1 MKARTKM
8 KTLLLLGVLLFG
20 FTVSAQSQKVSL
32 DFKNE
37 RVEKVLASIKSQTG
51 MSLVFSD
58 QLVDVNRKVTMQL
71 KDVTLKEALTRLLS
85 GINLTFEIR
94 NNKIYFIEK
103 KAVSQPGSRKKRV
116 TGVVKD
122 VMGEPL
128 IGANVV
134 EKGRSTNGVIT
145 DFNGKFT
152 LEVDESASLVVSYI
166 GYLAQDIPTK
176 GKGDFHIILKEDTNT
191 LDEVVVTGYG
201 DFKKAT
207 YTGSASVL
215 TTEKLEALPVV
226 SVGQMIES
234 NIPGISVVAGTSSQ
248 PGAKTTLRVRG
259 VASMNA
265 STEPLYVLDG
275 VPIPSYDLSNFTSM
289 SEAGGMGFIETL
301 NPADIESITVLKD
314 AASASL
320 YGAKGANGVVLI
332 TTKKGKEGK
341 LRVNMAAKYGI
352 TDFAYTYRPLMGG
365 EERRELIHEGLVN
378 FQLDKGVS
386 EQEAQQYADANID
399 QYAKRLPQGYSDW
412 ESALFK
418 TGYQQ
423 DYNLSAS
430 AGNQNSSFIGSLGY
444 TKQTGVSLNS
454 EMERFTGRVD
464 ASNKYKKVEFG
475 MNASF
480 SWTKNVH
487 LPEGKFYGSA
497 IYASKVNLTPS
508 TPIYNEDG
516 TYASGYRENNG
527 YNPILEAE
535 VNDYYARTV
544 RAMGTAKIAYNV
556 WDNLKVSSVFTVDYS
571 LTKDFF
577 FQSPDGRDGAT
588 YQGRGRMQMT
598 DRIRY
603 TSQNNLTYSKTF
615 GKHSVSAVTAFEVMK
630 YDYEDLYAAK
640 KTYGQDINTS
650 LGNAADPIDADQKL
664 QEDALMSY
672 VASVNYSYDDKYY
685 ASFSFRRDGSSRLS
699 PDTRWGNF
707 WSLSASWR
715 LSQERFMQPLK
726 SVLSDLKLR
735 ASYGVNGNL
744 PSSYY
749 GYQST
754 YTTGAFY
761 SGKPSPWEST
771 LGNEELTW
779 EKNYAL
785 NLGLDIGLF
794 SRVNVSLDWYTRT
807 TKDLLMS
814 KQLNSISGFS
824 SLLTNVG
831 QMRNTGVELEVR
843 SNNIKTKDFSWTT
856 AFNLSHN
863 KNKILKL
870 ADLPWFVDGRY
881 VRKEGYPFNTIYL
894 REYAGVDPETGSALY
909 YDNQQDENGNYT
921 KNKVTDPGQAS
932 PIPLKDFYSYIGTSD
947 APYTGGFMNTFN
959 YKFIDLSFNLSYSFG
974 GYSYDNA
981 SYILQDDGY
990 SVISNKSTEQ
1000 RRRWQKPGDI
1010 TDVPRF
1016 VYGNKKGGNYNSSRA
1031 IHSTDH
1037 IRLKSLI
1044 LGLNAPKAWLQKL
1057 GIGNARI
1064 YFSGT
1069 NLLTWAAYDQYDP
1082 EMSGVVGFYT
1092 PPLKTYAFG
1101 LELKF

>member
-365 EERRELIHEGLVN
+365 EERRKLIHEGLVN

-475 MNASF
+475 MNASL

-856 AFNLSHN
+856 AFNLSHTSHN

-932 PIPLKDFYSYIGTSD
+932 PIPLKDITPTIS
-947 APYTGGFMNTFN
+947 GGFMNTFN

-1016 VYGNKKGGNYNSSRA
+1016 VYGNKKGGVT
-1031 IHSTDH
+1031 I
-1037 IRLKSLI
+1037 I
-1044 LGLNAPKAWLQKL
+1044 LHVPSIL
-1057 GIGNARI
+1057 RI
-1064 YFSGT
+1064 IF
-1069 NLLTWAAYDQYDP
+1069 
-1082 EMSGVVGFYT
+1082 V
-1092 PPLKTYAFG
+1092 
-1101 LELKF
+1101 

>member
-85 GINLTFEIR
+85 GTDLTFEIR

-932 PIPLKDFYSYIGTSD
+932 PIPLKDITPTIS
-947 APYTGGFMNTFN
+947 GGFMNTFN

>member
-771 LGNEELTW
+771 LENEELTW

-932 PIPLKDFYSYIGTSD
+932 PIPLKDITPTIS
-947 APYTGGFMNTFN
+947 GGFMNTFN

>member
-85 GINLTFEIR
+85 GTDLTFEIR

-103 KAVSQPGSRKKRV
+103 KAVSRPGSKKKRV

-134 EKGRSTNGVIT
+134 EKGRGTNGVIT

-176 GKGDFHIILKEDTNT
+176 GKGDFHIVLKEDANT

-259 VASMNA
+259 IASMNA

-527 YNPILEAE
+527 YNPVLEAE

-556 WDNLKVSSVFTVDYS
+556 WDNLKISSVFTVDYS

-577 FQSPDGRDGAT
+577 FQSPEGRDGAT

-598 DRIRY
+598 DRMRY

-615 GKHSVSAVTAFEVMK
+615 GKHSVSAVAAFEVMK

-932 PIPLKDFYSYIGTSD
+932 PIPLKDITPTIS
-947 APYTGGFMNTFN
+947 GGFMNTFN